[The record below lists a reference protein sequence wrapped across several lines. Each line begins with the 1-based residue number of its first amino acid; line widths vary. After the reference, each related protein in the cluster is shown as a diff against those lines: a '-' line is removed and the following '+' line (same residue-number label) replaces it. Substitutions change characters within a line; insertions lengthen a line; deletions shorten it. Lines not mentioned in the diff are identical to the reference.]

1 MTVTPE
7 GSWCQSPVLVLAV
20 LPIGGVAG
28 WLLAQSVSWLLGESP
43 AGPAGT
49 RASPRVQARFTAP
62 AVMAATAAAV
72 WWWEIR
78 MLGQLPSELA
88 TVDCQMLWLRLMA
101 HLILASLLIAASWI
115 DLRERVIPDA
125 ITVPGV
131 LGGLAWNAS
140 LPATLLPV
148 GREVPR
154 SFATPLVESDVL
166 GAFGPLAATPL
177 PTWLTGPAGLAL
189 MGMVFAVWWWFG
201 LPPGQPG
208 NVPAETP
215 DDVTGSS
222 PAWLSATVA
231 VTGGL
236 GLTATWLI
244 GGRHW
249 AGLVTALM
257 GLLVSA
263 GIIWA
268 TRAGASRAL
277 GREAMGFGDVTL
289 MAMAGAWLGWQACL
303 LACLLAVFIGLFHGI
318 SQLLR
323 HSESELPFGPSLCLG
338 LGLVILAWR
347 SIWTAAEPQFERPL
361 EMALVVGLVIGMTAL
376 TLWGWARL
384 KGGQLR

>member
-1 MTVTPE
+1 MTAAPDA
-7 GSWCQSPVLVLAV
+7 SWCQSPLLLLAV
-20 LPIGGVAG
+20 LPIGGIAG
-28 WLLAQSVSWLLGESP
+28 WLLARGVSWLLGGSP
-43 AGPAGT
+43 SGPAAA
-49 RASPRVQARFTAP
+49 RASPRVRARFAAP
-62 AVMAATAAAV
+62 ALMAAAAAAV

-88 TVDCQMLWLRLMA
+88 TVDCQTLWLRLAA
-101 HLILASLLIAASWI
+101 HLILGSLLIAASWI
-115 DLRERVIPDA
+115 DLRERIIPDA

-131 LGGLAWNAS
+131 LGGLAWNAF

-148 GREVPR
+148 GREVAR
-154 SFATPLVESDVL
+154 SFATPLIESDVL

-177 PTWLTGPAGLAL
+177 PAWLTGPAGLAA
-189 MGMVFAVWWWFG
+189 MASGFAAWWWFG
-201 LPPGQPG
+201 LPPGQPPDA
-208 NVPAETP
+208 PA
-215 DDVTGSS
+215 DLAGAS
-222 PAWLSATVA
+222 PRWLAAMVA
-231 VTGGL
+231 VAGGL
-236 GLTATWLI
+236 GLTAAWSV
-244 GGRHW
+244 GGHHW
-249 AGLVTALM
+249 AGLVTALI

-303 LACLLAVFIGLFHGI
+303 LACLLAVFIGLFHGV

>member
-1 MTVTPE
+1 MTVAPE
-7 GSWCQSPVLVLAV
+7 GSWCQSPLLVLAV
-20 LPIGGVAG
+20 LPIGGTAG
-28 WLLAQSVSWLLGESP
+28 WLLARSVSWLLGGSSS
-43 AGPAGT
+43 GPAGT
-49 RASPRVQARFTAP
+49 GNAARFEAGIAAP
-62 AVMAATAAAV
+62 AIMAAAAAAV

-78 MLGQLPSELA
+78 MLGQLPPDLA
-88 TVDCQMLWLRLMA
+88 TVDCRTLWLRLAA
-101 HLILASLLIAASWI
+101 HLILATLLAAASWI

-148 GREVPR
+148 GREVSR
-154 SFATPLVESDVL
+154 SFATPLLEPDVL
-166 GAFGPLAATPL
+166 GAFGTLEATPL
-177 PTWLTGPAGLAL
+177 PAWMTGPAGLAA
-189 MGMVFAVWWWFG
+189 MAGGFAVWWWFG
-201 LPPGQPG
+201 LPPGQPPDA
-208 NVPAETP
+208 PA
-215 DDVTGSS
+215 DLAGAS
-222 PAWLSATVA
+222 PRWLAAMVA
-231 VTGGL
+231 VAGGL
-236 GLTATWLI
+236 GLTAAWFV
-244 GGRHW
+244 GGHHW
-249 AGLVTALM
+249 AGLVTAVIGM
-257 GLLVSA
+257 LVSA

-303 LACLLAVFIGLFHGI
+303 LACLLAVFIGLIHGV

-347 SIWTAAEPQFERPL
+347 SLWAAAEPQFERPL